1 METIDRASGR
11 KRGKGMGWIV
21 LAGIALLLVLL
32 LSVSLS
38 LRVSCDNGEFSLT
51 ARYLWFRRSLSLE
64 KKEQAPPRAKPA
76 KKAAKQQKE
85 EKPKEKPPL
94 SQSVRL
100 IWDFI
105 AAAAEDLGILLSKLR
120 LCGLTLRLTLAGEDA
135 AQTGIRYGQA
145 CAYVYSGLALVQ
157 GLMRVRKVGKIQ
169 ITPDFSAQAPGSDY
183 FFSFYLKL
191 RAGSL
196 LRAALRILFRFLL
209 RTLKR
214 DKPPAEKQSV

>member
-1 METIDRASGR
+1 MTEAELIAKAQQGDEDAFARLLDAHQ
-11 KRGKGMGWIV
+11 GKV
-21 LAGIALLLVLL
+21 
-32 LSVSLS
+32 
-38 LRVSCDNGEFSLT
+38 
-51 ARYLWFRRSLSLE
+51 Y
-64 KKEQAPPRAKPA
+64 
-76 KKAAKQQKE
+76 
-85 EKPKEKPPL
+85 
-94 SQSVRL
+94 
-100 IWDFI
+100 
-105 AAAAEDLGILLSKLR
+105 
-120 LCGLTLRLTLAGEDA
+120 GLTLRLTLAGEDA

-183 FFSFYLKL
+183 FFSFCLKL